1 VKLVSFKVEFE
12 SAKIKHME
20 KVMATIISIQDI
32 AKYDDQEVTLK
43 GWLYQKTGKGKLQ
56 FLRLRDG
63 TGIVQCVAFGPELG
77 DELFEEIK
85 RLGQESSLIITGK
98 VRADERAP
106 GVPGGYEV
114 GISSLEIIQDAVD
127 YPIGP
132 KEHGVEFLMDNRHL
146 WLRSSMQ
153 WAIMRVRTTI
163 KRAIIDFLDDNGFLN
178 IDTPI
183 ITPAAAEGTST
194 LFEVDF
200 FEEKAYLAQTGQLY
214 NEANIMAFGKV
225 YCFGPT
231 FRAEKSKT
239 RRHLAEFWMVE
250 PEMAFF
256 DLDDLMTFEEQFI
269 SYIVQTTLKERRAE
283 LALLERETSALER
296 ITPPFPRISYDEA
309 IERIQAI
316 REATDDPEK
325 KELLAIEW
333 GDDFGSPHET
343 ELTQQFDKPV
353 FVYGYP
359 TAVKAF
365 YMEPWPGRPEVC
377 KSVDLLAPEG
387 YGEIIGGSERMS
399 NPDLLIEAIKRHELP
414 LENYQWYIDLRR
426 YGTVPHSGFGLGLER
441 TVAWICGI
449 SHIRE
454 TSPFPRTLNRMSP

>member
-1 VKLVSFKVEFE
+1 
-12 SAKIKHME
+12 
-20 KVMATIISIQDI
+20 MAPHISIENI
-32 AKYDDQEVTLK
+32 ADYVGQQVTIK
-43 GWLYQKTGKGKLQ
+43 GWLYNSTHKGKLM

-63 TGIVQCVAFGPELG
+63 SGMTQGVAFRPEVG
-77 DELFEEIK
+77 DELFDALK
-85 RLGQESSLIITGK
+85 ALGQESSLIITGTVK
-98 VRADERAP
+98 ENSRAP
-106 GVPGGYEV
+106 GVPSGYEIAV
-114 GISSLEIIQDAVD
+114 EALELMQNVSE
-127 YPIGP
+127 YPITP

-146 WLRSSMQ
+146 WLRSSQQ

-163 KRAIIDFLDDNGFLN
+163 KRAIIDFLDNEGFLN

-183 ITPAAAEGTST
+183 VTPSAAEGTST
-194 LFEVDF
+194 LFELNYFD
-200 FEEKAYLAQTGQLY
+200 EKAYLAQTGQLY

-256 DLDDLMTFEEQFI
+256 DLDDLMAFEERFI
-269 SYIVQTTLKERRAE
+269 EYIVQTTLAKRRNE
-283 LALLERETSALER
+283 LELLERDLTALEM
-296 ITPPFPRISYDEA
+296 IKAPFPRISYDEA
-309 IERIQAI
+309 LERIAAI
-316 REATDDPEK
+316 REATDDPEL

-343 ELTQQFDKPV
+343 ELTKQFDRPV

-359 TAVKAF
+359 TQVKAF
-365 YMEPWPGRPEVC
+365 YMEPWPNRPEVC

-399 NPDLLIEAIKRHELP
+399 DPDVLIAAIKKHELP
-414 LENYQWYIDLRR
+414 LEHYQWYIDLRR
-426 YGTVPHSGFGLGLER
+426 FGSVPHSGFGLGLER

-449 SHIRE
+449 DHIRE
-454 TSPFPRTLNRMSP
+454 TSPFPRTLNRMHP

>member
-1 VKLVSFKVEFE
+1 
-12 SAKIKHME
+12 
-20 KVMATIISIQDI
+20 MATEITIDQI
-32 AKYDDQEVTLK
+32 ADYEGQQVTLK
-43 GWLYQKTGKGKLQ
+43 GWLYLKTGKGKLQ

-63 TGIVQCVAFGPELG
+63 TGIVQCVAFRPDLG
-77 DELFEEIK
+77 DELFDEIK
-85 RLGQESSLIITGK
+85 GLGQESSLKVTGT
-98 VRADERAP
+98 VRADDRAP
-106 GVPGGYEV
+106 GIPGGYEL
-114 GISSLEIIQDAVD
+114 GIQNVEVIQVAED

-183 ITPAAAEGTST
+183 ITPAAGEGTST
-194 LFEVDF
+194 LFEVDYF
-200 FEEKAYLAQTGQLY
+200 DDSAYLAQTGQLY

-239 RRHLAEFWMVE
+239 RRHLTEFWMVE
-250 PEMAFF
+250 PEMAFY
-256 DLDDLMTFEEQFI
+256 DLDDLMEFEERFT
-269 SYIVQTTLKERRAE
+269 SAIVEAVLRNRQPE
-283 LALLERETSALER
+283 LALLERDLAPLQNVK
-296 ITPPFPRISYDEA
+296 PPFPRISYDEA
-309 IERIQAI
+309 IERLHKI
-316 REATDDPEK
+316 RDETDDPEL
-325 KELLAIEW
+325 KELLKIEW
-333 GDDFGSPHET
+333 GEDFGSPHET
-343 ELTQQFDKPV
+343 ELTKQFDRPV

-359 TAVKAF
+359 TQVKAF

-387 YGEIIGGSERMS
+387 YGEIIGGSERIS
-399 NPDLLIEAIKRHELP
+399 DPEVLKAAIERHELP
-414 LENYQWYIDLRR
+414 MDNYRWYIDLRR
-426 YGTVPHSGFGLGLER
+426 FGTVPHSGFGLGLER
-441 TVAWICGI
+441 TVAWLCGI

-454 TSPFPRTLNRMSP
+454 TSPYPRTINRLWP

>member
-1 VKLVSFKVEFE
+1 VVQFPLPKNQL
-12 SAKIKHME
+12 E
-20 KVMATIISIQDI
+20 KNMAPHISIENI
-32 AKYDDQEVTLK
+32 ADYVGQQVTIK
-43 GWLYQKTGKGKLQ
+43 GWLYNSTHKGKLM

-63 TGIVQCVAFGPELG
+63 SGMTQGVAFRPEVG
-77 DELFEEIK
+77 DELFETLK
-85 RLGQESSLIITGK
+85 ALGQESSLIITGTVK
-98 VRADERAP
+98 ENNRAP
-106 GVPGGYEV
+106 GVPGGYEIAV
-114 GISSLEIIQDAVD
+114 EALELVQNVSD
-127 YPIGP
+127 YPITP

-146 WLRSSMQ
+146 WLRSSQQ

-163 KRAIIDFLDDNGFLN
+163 KRAIIDFLDNEGFLN

-183 ITPAAAEGTST
+183 VTPSAAEGTST
-194 LFEVDF
+194 LFALNYFD
-200 FEEKAYLAQTGQLY
+200 EKAYLAQTGQLY

-256 DLDDLMTFEEQFI
+256 DLDDLMAFEERFI
-269 SYIVQTTLKERRAE
+269 EYIVQTTLAKRRPE
-283 LALLERETSALER
+283 LELLERDLTALES
-296 ITPPFPRISYDEA
+296 IKAPFPRISYDEA
-309 IERIQAI
+309 LERIAAI
-316 REATDDPEK
+316 REVTNDPEL
-325 KELLAIEW
+325 KELLTIEW

-343 ELTQQFDKPV
+343 ELTKQFDRPV

-359 TAVKAF
+359 SQVKAF
-365 YMEPWPGRPEVC
+365 YMEPWPNRPEVC

-399 NPDLLIEAIKRHELP
+399 DPDLLLAAIEKHELP
-414 LENYQWYIDLRR
+414 QEHYQWYIDLRR
-426 YGTVPHSGFGLGLER
+426 FGSVPHSGFGLGLER

-449 SHIRE
+449 DHIRE
-454 TSPFPRTLNRMSP
+454 TSPFPRTLNRMNP

>member
-1 VKLVSFKVEFE
+1 
-12 SAKIKHME
+12 
-20 KVMATIISIQDI
+20 MATEITI
-32 AKYDDQEVTLK
+32 DQIHQYEGQEITLK
-43 GWLYQKTGKGKLQ
+43 GWVYLRTGKGKLQ

-63 TGIVQCVAFGPELG
+63 TGIVQCVAFRPDLG

-85 RLGQESSLIITGK
+85 RLGQESSIIVTGM

-114 GISSLEIIQDAVD
+114 GIRQLTVLQNVAD

-132 KEHGVEFLMDNRHL
+132 KEHGIEFLMDQRHL
-146 WLRSSMQ
+146 WLRSSKQ
-153 WAIMRVRTTI
+153 WAIMRVRTVI
-163 KRAIIDFLDDNGFLN
+163 KRAIIDFLDDHGFVN

-183 ITPAAAEGTST
+183 LTPSAAEGTST
-194 LFEVDF
+194 LFEVAYFD
-200 FEEKAYLAQTGQLY
+200 EKAYLAQTGQLY

-250 PEMAFF
+250 PELAFCDLEQLMAV
-256 DLDDLMTFEEQFI
+256 EEQFV
-269 SYIVQTTLKERRAE
+269 SYIVQTTLQKCRHE
-283 LALLERETSALER
+283 LALLERDTTALAKV
-296 ITPPFPRISYDEA
+296 TPPFPRISYDEA
-309 IERIQAI
+309 VARIAAI
-316 REATDDPEK
+316 REATADPELK
-325 KELLAIEW
+325 ALLALEW

-343 ELTQQFDKPV
+343 ELTKQFDKPV

-359 TAVKAF
+359 SQVKAF
-365 YMEPWPGRPEVC
+365 YMEPWPGRAEVC

-399 NPDLLIEAIKRHELP
+399 DPAMLVAAIERHELP
-414 LENYQWYIDLRR
+414 LEHYQWYVDLRNF
-426 YGTVPHSGFGLGLER
+426 GSVPHSGFGLGLER
-441 TVAWICGI
+441 TVTWICGI
-449 SHIRE
+449 DHIRQA
-454 TSPFPRTLNRMSP
+454 SPFPRTLNRLHP

>member
-1 VKLVSFKVEFE
+1 
-12 SAKIKHME
+12 
-20 KVMATIISIQDI
+20 MAPHISIENI
-32 AKYDDQEVTLK
+32 ADYVGQQVTIK
-43 GWLYQKTGKGKLQ
+43 GWLYNSTRKGKLM

-63 TGIVQCVAFGPELG
+63 SGMTQGVAFRPEIG
-77 DELFEEIK
+77 DELFEELK
-85 RLGQESSLIITGK
+85 RLGQESSVIITGTVK
-98 VRADERAP
+98 ENNRAP
-106 GVPGGYEV
+106 GLPSGYEIGV
-114 GISSLEIIQDAVD
+114 ESLEVLQDVAD
-127 YPIGP
+127 YPITP

-146 WLRSSMQ
+146 WLRSSQQ
-153 WAIMRVRTTI
+153 WAVMRVRTTI
-163 KRAIIDFLDDNGFLN
+163 KRAIIDFLDNEGFLN

-194 LFEVDF
+194 LFELGYFD
-200 FEEKAYLAQTGQLY
+200 EKAYLAQTGQLY

-239 RRHLAEFWMVE
+239 RRHLTEFWMVE

-256 DLDDLMTFEEQFI
+256 DLDDLMDFEERFI
-269 SYIVQTTLKERRAE
+269 EYIVQTTLTKRRPE
-283 LALLERETSALER
+283 LELLERDLTALENMKA
-296 ITPPFPRISYDEA
+296 PFPRISYDEA
-309 IERIQAI
+309 LERIQTI
-316 REATDDPEK
+316 REATDDPEL

-343 ELTQQFDKPV
+343 ELTKQFDRPV

-359 TAVKAF
+359 SQVKAF
-365 YMEPWPGRPEVC
+365 YMEPWPDRPEVC

-399 NPDLLIEAIKRHELP
+399 DPDLLLAAIEKHELP
-414 LENYQWYIDLRR
+414 QEHYQWYVDLRR
-426 YGTVPHSGFGLGLER
+426 FGSVPHSGFGLGLER

-449 SHIRE
+449 DHIRQ
-454 TSPFPRTLNRMSP
+454 TSPFPRTLNRMNP